1 MQLCSAL
8 VTCTFICNFVNMSVF
23 TLMYIFSF
31 VDKTTTDQQIQLR
44 ELVLPSLN
52 LNCHV
57 IYVSKHLARSY
68 PWKAVHFSFP
78 ELKIEWGRLSH
89 VMVSKLSIHR
99 DDIRLSCCRM
109 DHEETRCRLVV
120 DKRSATSL
128 PPHRR
133 RSSLATRSRY
143 VVLQIRNE
151 WQVSCV
157 TADTSLTGAIIGGGP
172 VVAAAGPAMRRWA
185 RRGCCYPSTPDQRW
199 VIFLSTNI
207 TLLGNHSFFFSPKVR
222 WFFICVCNDNY
233 KIHSNYLIC
242 QLIII
247 LQANQY

>member
-1 MQLCSAL
+1 MQLCSASR
-8 VTCTFICNFVNMSVF
+8 FSNMHIYLQFHQHVRF
-23 TLMYIFSF
+23 YPRVCPGFSF
-31 VDKTTTDQQIQLR
+31 HRQNCSNRSDWVR

-52 LNCHV
+52 LNCHHITCSFLIPRIEDRMRDRVLYV
-57 IYVSKHLARSY
+57 I
-68 PWKAVHFSFP
+68 
-78 ELKIEWGRLSH
+78 
-89 VMVSKLSIHR
+89 VSKLSIHCN
-99 DDIRLSCCRM
+99 DVVRLFCCRM

-143 VVLQIRNE
+143 VVLQTRNE
-151 WQVSCV
+151 RQVSCV
-157 TADTSLTGAIIGGGP
+157 AADTSLTGAIIGGGP

-207 TLLGNHSFFFSPKVR
+207 ALLGNHSLFPKSEMV
-222 WFFICVCNDNY
+222 FFICRVISCIFFLTHAYFHRNKNVSKY
-233 KIHSNYLIC
+233 ENLI
-242 QLIII
+242 
-247 LQANQY
+247 